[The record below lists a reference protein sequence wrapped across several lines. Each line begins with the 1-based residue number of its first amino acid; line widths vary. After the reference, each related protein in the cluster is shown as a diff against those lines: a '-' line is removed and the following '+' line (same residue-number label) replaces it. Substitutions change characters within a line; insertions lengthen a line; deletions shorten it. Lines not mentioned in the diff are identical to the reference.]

1 MKYCAEYINAYH
13 AGYGTYVFEQRR
25 AKWFPRQLSLHE
37 FRINTLEFEMCLEDN
52 ERRIYIHIPLE
63 NTSLQRNMKI
73 YLLQGGKIGWSLGK
87 LKKDPWI

>member
-13 AGYGTYVFEQRR
+13 VGYGTYVFEQRR

-52 ERRIYIHIPLE
+52 ERRIYIHIPLK
-63 NTSLQRNMKI
+63 NTSLQRNIKI
-73 YLLQGGKIGWSLGK
+73 YLLKSGKIGWSLGK